1 MSYSGL
7 RLIPLERK
15 SIASTL
21 TPIIQLSV
29 LTQKV
34 RVRGYL
40 LRAALTITQG
50 AGAVALRG
58 SLLSRV
64 FASVVLGKRIRAT
77 GRLLDVLG
85 WMMRGADFNL
95 PADVPA
101 AAGVYRRTVE
111 LLIPLSDM
119 EAMEP
124 GDTAAHARMFADE
137 TIDLAFA
144 EFGAVFGVNTTI
156 TGTLKSFAVAEP
168 GDNTVVAS
176 PTRINFSDFAGG
188 TVLLPRG
195 TYSHA
200 VLYRE
205 DGTPITSAEVSALTI
220 SIDGEVI
227 ANRLSVDDL
236 TNLWNLVRAKGAGT
250 QLESATVPDAGEEL
264 TSEPGVAAGATD
276 VVSVEFLPI
285 VFPVSRYKHT
295 RLAHAEA
302 QLQVDYEGTATNVR
316 IGYRQVEEQGPAELV
331 KAAAKLGVPHLASG
345 GRSKTIGKT
354 QPADERAQRLLPKR
368 LTGG

>member
-15 SIASTL
+15 SIASSL
-21 TPIIQLSV
+21 TPIVQLSV
-29 LTQKV
+29 ITQKV

-50 AGAVALRG
+50 AGAVLLRG
-58 SLLSRV
+58 SLLSRM

-101 AAGVYRRTVE
+101 AAGVYKRTVE

-119 EAMEP
+119 QAAEP
-124 GDTAAHARMFADE
+124 GDTAAHARMFSDE
-137 TIDLAFA
+137 TIDLAFSEFA
-144 EFGAVFGVNTTI
+144 TVFGANTTI
-156 TGTLKSFAVAEP
+156 VGTLKSFAVAEP
-168 GDNTVVAS
+168 GDLTVVAT
-176 PTRINFSDFAGG
+176 PTRINYADFAGG

-195 TYSHA
+195 TFSHA

-205 DGTPITSAEVSALTI
+205 DGSAITSAELSALTI
-220 SIDGEVI
+220 SIDGEVV
-227 ANRLSVDDL
+227 ANRLTIDDL
-236 TNLWNLVRAKGAGT
+236 TNLWNLVRARGAG
-250 QLESATVPDAGEEL
+250 QQVESTTVPDAGEEL
-264 TSEPGVAAGATD
+264 TSEPGVAAAASD
-276 VVSVEFLPI
+276 LVSVEFLPL
-285 VFPVSRYKHT
+285 VFPTDRYKHT

-316 IGYRQVEEQGPAELV
+316 IGYRQVEEQGPVEVA
-331 KAAAKLGVPHLASG
+331 KAAAKLGVPHLTGVRTKS
-345 GRSKTIGKT
+345 IGKT
-354 QPADERAQRLLPKR
+354 APSDSRAQRLLPKR
-368 LTGG
+368 LGNE